1 MKKCCL
7 LLLMIL
13 SLAGCKA
20 EETMETI
27 SDELAVPV
35 IAQPG
40 RISVELPGETALPA
54 MENDNG
60 RIYICNDYTITI
72 QTLEGGDLEKTLQ
85 TMTGHKKEDMT
96 VMETFHGGVDRYEFV
111 WASAGEG
118 GDLIGRGVIL
128 DDGNYHYSMAV
139 LLEAEGTE
147 KTQVNWDQV
156 FSGFHLA

>member
-1 MKKCCL
+1 MKKSCV
-7 LLLMIL
+7 LLMIAL
-13 SLAGCKA
+13 LLTGCGA
-20 EETMETI
+20 EATFETV
-27 SDELAVPV
+27 SDELTAPV

-40 RISVELPGETALPA
+40 QISVELPGETALPA

-72 QTLEGGDLEKTLQ
+72 QTLEGGDLERTLQ

-96 VMETFHGGVDRYEFV
+96 VMETFQDDVERYEFV

-118 GDLIGRGVIL
+118 GDMVGRGVLL
-128 DDGNYHYSMAV
+128 DDGNYHYSMTIQWKA
-139 LLEAEGTE
+139 EATE

-156 FSGFHLA
+156 FSSFHVV